1 MIELSSKLE
10 KNFIVGCKLLNAD
23 GTNQLS
29 VVDFDNIFNMIGENF
44 FFYKIFPRSKLIN
57 RFYLNYLNIEKLTEV
72 DFVKGAF
79 LFCRKSTFNNLHGF
93 DENFYFYAEEADL
106 CYRLKSSNGKVYYY
120 PKTAVIHL
128 GGASVDKILWFK
140 YKNQSIAKI
149 KFYQKHYSGGKYFL
163 LLTIYYFGILI
174 RVLSYFVG
182 GALLINKN
190 LCLKSYYYLK
200 QLFIYPKNAF
210 K

>member
-1 MIELSSKLE
+1 MIEISSKLE
-10 KNFIVGCKLLNAD
+10 KNFIAGCKLLNAD

-57 RFYLNYLNIEKLTEV
+57 RFYLNYLNIDSLVEV

-79 LFCRKSTFNNLHGF
+79 LFCRTSTFINLGGF

-106 CYRLKSSNGKVYYY
+106 CYRLKNSNGKVYYY
-120 PKTAVIHL
+120 PNTAVIHL
-128 GGASVDKILWFK
+128 GGASADKILWFK
-140 YKNQSIAKI
+140 YKNQGIAKI
-149 KFYQKHYSGGKYFL
+149 KFYQKHYSGAKFIIL
-163 LLTIYYFGILI
+163 LIIYYGGLII
-174 RVLSYFVG
+174 RVLSYFFG
-182 GALLINKN
+182 GILLFNKN
-190 LCLKSYYYLK
+190 LLLKSYYYLK
-200 QLFIYPKNAF
+200 QLFIYPNNVF